1 MLLSI
6 YISLPGN
13 FGYLLSVPSTYD
25 NLVIGIAHSYAIPGI
40 KASRSHLL
48 ENIFLSITASDA
60 TSPSDF
66 SSCTVIESLIF
77 ALLTKNFYPE

>member
-13 FGYLLSVPSTYD
+13 FGYLLSVPSIYN
-25 NLVIGIAHSYAIPGI
+25 NLVIGMAHSNAIPGI

-48 ENIFLSITASDA
+48 ENIFVNY
-60 TSPSDF
+60 
-66 SSCTVIESLIF
+66 SSFVLMQPHPPILPRHHSHYEVT
-77 ALLTKNFYPE
+77 

>member
-13 FGYLLSVPSTYD
+13 FGYLLSLPSIYD
-25 NLVIGIAHSYAIPGI
+25 NLVIGMAHSNAILGI
-40 KASRSHLL
+40 KASHSHLL
-48 ENIFLSITASDA
+48 ENIFLSITASYA

-66 SSCTVIESLIF
+66 SSCTVIESLILSL
-77 ALLTKNFYPE
+77 AVN